1 MGKRRDQVQ
10 EVYEEELRDKRK
22 AARGVHSLKG
32 KRGLVGS
39 VKTPADLLT
48 GRERREYEGTSEVV
62 TSSVYDRIMPFG
74 EFKALPRSKRMVTL
88 YEYRKRFKTAQIAD
102 AWQTTPNNVHYQY
115 RSLGVGNPNKAKKA
129 AGKGKP
135 AAAKAAGEAAAA
147 SAAAVFADDQCD
159 VRISGKLTGRD
170 LARKLNGLAMM
181 ALEDASYELDLR
193 FTEL

>member
-1 MGKRRDQVQ
+1 M
-10 EVYEEELRDKRK
+10 RDKKK

-48 GRERREYEGTSEVV
+48 GKAKREYEGTSEVV

-102 AWQTTPNNVHYQY
+102 AWQMTPNNVHYQY
-115 RSLGVGNPNKAKKA
+115 RSLGVGNPNKAEKAAAGEKPTATA
-129 AGKGKP
+129 AGK
-135 AAAKAAGEAAAA
+135 AAVA
-147 SAAAVFADDQCD
+147 STAAVFADDQCD

-181 ALEDASYELDLR
+181 ALEDAAYELDLR